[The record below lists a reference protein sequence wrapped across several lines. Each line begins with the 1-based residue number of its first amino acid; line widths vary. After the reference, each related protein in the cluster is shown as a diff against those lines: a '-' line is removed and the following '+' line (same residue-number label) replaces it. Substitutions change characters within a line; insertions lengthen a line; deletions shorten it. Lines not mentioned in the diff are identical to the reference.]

1 MPSFIFRVKNI
12 KEFNSLS
19 AEWRY
24 IRLGYRTVLIK
35 GTTLNGE
42 ASKYYYYYVII
53 GVSNAQSSSYKHDS
67 QQAAQQTCKE
77 VGQYYNLILQ
87 EVGGT

>member
-1 MPSFIFRVKNI
+1 MEKHPNI
-12 KEFNSLS
+12 
-19 AEWRY
+19 
-24 IRLGYRTVLIK
+24 T
-35 GTTLNGE
+35 
-42 ASKYYYYYVII
+42 YYYYYVII